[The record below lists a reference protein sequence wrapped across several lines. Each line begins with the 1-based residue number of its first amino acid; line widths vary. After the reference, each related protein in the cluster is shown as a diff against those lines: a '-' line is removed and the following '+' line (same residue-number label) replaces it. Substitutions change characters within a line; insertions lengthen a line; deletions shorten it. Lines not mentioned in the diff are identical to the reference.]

1 MQLER
6 ERQLFCLYYLF
17 TRSAVCVKCNFSKS
31 GLKSAAC
38 QNKGVGNKKIHRQN
52 QNVTQTVK

>member
-52 QNVTQTVK
+52 QN